1 MDICTERLHMIMH
14 TKNTSRISGIRR
26 AACLALAVVLLLVPV
41 MTALP
46 TVAEAAAITKSVN
59 LTNPRKNMAGAGYT
73 WMNLDKTLTLDGL
86 YIDTDDE
93 YGMRI
98 PDGATVIL
106 KGKNYISAA
115 SYALGVP
122 GNVTFKGNGS
132 LTLIGGETGLYFYS
146 TDDTTVARILGGKF
160 RIVSGGVGIRCE
172 YTTLSVT
179 GGTIEIDAATKDGSA
194 ILGRTL
200 KLHGGKFSANNAIT
214 ASLNLEIRAADLSV
228 TANKPALSAQRK
240 MTFNDVSF
248 KVGSDE
254 GSLKKAD
261 AYNGENCVVLKSA
274 ADLLGE
280 SVLFGESVPMF
291 ADILIVVILAALMA
305 AGIGLPVWRAHRKS
319 KRALAAAAEAEK
331 KEK

>member
-1 MDICTERLHMIMH
+1 MIMH

-46 TVAEAAAITKSVN
+46 TVADAAAITKSVN
-59 LTNPRKNMAGAGYT
+59 LTNPRKNMVGAGYT
-73 WMNLDKTLTLDGL
+73 WMNLEKTLTLDGL

-132 LTLIGGETGLYFYS
+132 LTLIGDTGLYFYS
-146 TDDTTVARILGGKF
+146 TDDTTVARILGGTF
-160 RIVSGGVGIRCE
+160 QITATHVGIRSE
-172 YTTLSVT
+172 YTSLSVT
-179 GGTIEIDAATKDGSA
+179 AGEFALDVSAKDGHA

-248 KVGSDE
+248 KAGSDE
-254 GSLKKAD
+254 ESLKKAD
-261 AYNGENCVVLKSA
+261 AYNGENCVVLKSN

-291 ADILIVVILAALMA
+291 VDILVVILLAALVA
-305 AGIGLPVWRAHRKS
+305 GGIGLPVWRAHRKS